1 LILLTC
7 QDHFQYD
14 SHMPRLTYKKAGVD
28 IHAGQEFVHK
38 IRRMARSTQRPE
50 VVSPIG
56 GFGGMFQLDTR
67 KLKNPILVSST
78 DGVGTKLK
86 VAHLM
91 DRHETVGIDLVAMC
105 VNDVIVTG
113 ADPLFFLD
121 YIAMGKLK
129 HEIPVNIV
137 RGIVKGCKIAGC
149 SLIGGETAE
158 MPSFYSEGVYDLAGF
173 AVGIVEKRR
182 MIDGKRIKSGDV
194 LVGLP
199 SSGLHSNG
207 YSLAR
212 KVIFETIGLKIS
224 DRLPGSHK
232 TIGEELL
239 TPTRIYVKIIKETL
253 KRIKIKGLAHI
264 TGGGFTGNVPRILP
278 QGLSVRVRL
287 GSWPVPGIFK
297 YLADK
302 GSIASDEMYRVF
314 NMGIGMVMVVSPSAT
329 GQLMRILSR
338 LGEKAYIMG
347 EVVRSGKMNRVFY
360 A

>member
-1 LILLTC
+1 
-7 QDHFQYD
+7 
-14 SHMPRLTYKKAGVD
+14 MPRLTYKKVGVD
-28 IHAGQEFVHK
+28 IHAGEEFVHK

-56 GFGGMFQLDTR
+56 GFGGLFRLDTR

-91 DRHETVGIDLVAMC
+91 GRHDTVGIDLVAMC

-129 HEIPVNIV
+129 PDVPISII

-149 SLIGGETAE
+149 SLIGGETAD
-158 MPSFYSEGVYDLAGF
+158 MPSFYTEGVYDLAGF
-173 AVGIVEKRR
+173 AVGVVERR
-182 MIDGKRIKSGDV
+182 QMIDGKRIKTGDV

-199 SSGLHSNG
+199 ASGLHSNG

-212 KVIFETIGLKIS
+212 KVIFETLGLKIS
-224 DRLPGSHK
+224 DRLPDSHK

-239 TPTRIYVKIIKETL
+239 TPTRIYVKIIKEIL

-264 TGGGFTGNVPRILP
+264 TGGGLTGNVPRILP
-278 QGLSVRVRL
+278 HGLSVRVCL
-287 GSWPVPGIFK
+287 GSWPVPEIFK
-297 YLADK
+297 FLTDT
-302 GSIASDEMYRVF
+302 GGIASDEMYRVF

-329 GQLMRILSR
+329 SQLMQTLSR
-338 LGEKAYIMG
+338 RGEKAYIMG
-347 EVVRSGKMNRVFY
+347 EVVQSGKRSRVVY